1 VKFFILV
8 VLLIIIIKGLFVLF
22 TSISVPVTGG
32 AIFTRTHPSM
42 IKKIL
47 ENIALESNQI
57 VYDLGCGD
65 GRFLRAIVKRYN
77 VRGIGFEINPWAY
90 FLAKIYN
97 VFSQTQVNIMFA
109 NFWHK
114 RVSNADLV
122 FCYLFP
128 DVMRR
133 LKEKLEKELRPGTSV
148 VSCNFPIPDWQP
160 EKIIYAASPYN
171 DPIYIYQFK
180 LSQ

>member
-1 VKFFILV
+1 VKFFVLAILV
-8 VLLIIIIKGLFVLF
+8 IIIIKGIFVLF
-22 TSISVPVTGG
+22 TSISVPATGG

-47 ENIALESNQI
+47 ENIKLEPTQV

-65 GRFLRAIVKRYN
+65 GRFLRTVVKRYN
-77 VRGIGFEINPWAY
+77 VKAIGFEINPWAY

-97 VFSQTQVNIMFA
+97 VFSKTKVNVVFA

-114 RVSNADLV
+114 KVSNANLV

-128 DVMRR
+128 DVMRK
-133 LKEKLEKELRPGTSV
+133 LKEKLEKELRPGTFV

-160 EKIIYAASPYN
+160 KRIIHAAFPYN